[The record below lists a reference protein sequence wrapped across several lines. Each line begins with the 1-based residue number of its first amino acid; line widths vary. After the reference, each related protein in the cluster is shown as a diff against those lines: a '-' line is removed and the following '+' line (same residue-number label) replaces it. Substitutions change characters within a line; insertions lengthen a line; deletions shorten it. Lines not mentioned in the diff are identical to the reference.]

1 MLYTSTAHVFIGR
14 FWNNNQEGS
23 AIPSQ
28 IRISWNKLD
37 KQWIS
42 MTCVVQLA
50 LLTSRIIER
59 FELGGAFED
68 HVVQPSGLVQ
78 RHLSLNQVA

>member
-1 MLYTSTAHVFIGR
+1 
-14 FWNNNQEGS
+14 
-23 AIPSQ
+23 
-28 IRISWNKLD
+28 
-37 KQWIS
+37 